1 MYKIISISKI
11 KIRKEFILILF
22 IIINKMS
29 GYLNTRILYSIFVYL
44 LIMLLIFVKKPKLMY
59 DDNNQIKSF
68 GTGKNETIY
77 SLGVVSLV
85 IAVIV
90 FYIFCLIDMI
100 FK

>member
-1 MYKIISISKI
+1 
-11 KIRKEFILILF
+11 
-22 IIINKMS
+22 MS

-59 DDNNQIKSF
+59 DNNEIKKF

>member
-1 MYKIISISKI
+1 
-11 KIRKEFILILF
+11 
-22 IIINKMS
+22 
-29 GYLNTRILYSIFVYL
+29 
-44 LIMLLIFVKKPKLMY
+44 MLLIFVKKPKLMY
-59 DDNNQIKSF
+59 DDNKQIKKF

>member
-1 MYKIISISKI
+1 MYKIISINKI

-59 DDNNQIKSF
+59 DNNEIKKF